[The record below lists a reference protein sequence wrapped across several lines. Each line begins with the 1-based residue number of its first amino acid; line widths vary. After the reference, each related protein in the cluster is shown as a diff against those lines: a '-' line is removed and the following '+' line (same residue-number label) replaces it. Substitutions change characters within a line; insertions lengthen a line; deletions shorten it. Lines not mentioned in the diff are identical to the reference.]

1 MSNTVHSMYTHWP
14 FITLWVYSQPSRQQ
28 QGMWAPS
35 LAHLSPPPP
44 SNTHSTKQCFT
55 AVRSRVHKVFI
66 PPPSFHAPPAKPL
79 HRLPES
85 SSWGSLPLVWAVL
98 SLPPC
103 LIKPGLHYKLDWEGG
118 FSKWRTM
125 RSYTIFRSAFFAQTT
140 LQVTR
145 PSSGEKQAVL
155 GTDSCQNGSIFCKN
169 RCPLQPAPLAQTH
182 GMHKNALLGSFELG
196 RPGKNFRPRRGA
208 V

>member
-1 MSNTVHSMYTHWP
+1 MEDGALLY
-14 FITLWVYSQPSRQQ
+14 
-28 QGMWAPS
+28 
-35 LAHLSPPPP
+35 
-44 SNTHSTKQCFT
+44 CF
-55 AVRSRVHKVFI
+55 
-66 PPPSFHAPPAKPL
+66 
-79 HRLPES
+79 PERFLRANQATS
-85 SSWGSLPLVWAVL
+85 
-98 SLPPC
+98 
-103 LIKPGLHYKLDWEGG
+103 HE
-118 FSKWRTM
+118 
-125 RSYTIFRSAFFAQTT
+125 
-140 LQVTR
+140 